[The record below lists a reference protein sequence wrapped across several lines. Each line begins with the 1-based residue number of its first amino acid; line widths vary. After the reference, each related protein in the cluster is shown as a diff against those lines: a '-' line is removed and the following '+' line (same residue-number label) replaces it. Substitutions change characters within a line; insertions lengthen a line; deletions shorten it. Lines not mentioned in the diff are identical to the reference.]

1 VSTSALADAMTD
13 LVGEVRDGAKLEA
26 AAAAIAPEY
35 GLHPSL
41 LVRKFNEAYP
51 CGLPKLIAQ
60 KELKQIEDR
69 LIERTICERT
79 GLVVKITQFDDAT
92 RRDLRRICGL

>member
-1 VSTSALADAMTD
+1 MSLSDAMTD
-13 LVGEVRDGAKLEA
+13 LIGEVRKGAKLEA
-26 AAAAIAPEY
+26 AAAAIAPDY
-35 GLHPSL
+35 GFHPGL

-51 CGLPKLIAQ
+51 CGLPKLASP
-60 KELKQIEDR
+60 KVMASMEDR

-92 RRDLRRICGL
+92 RKDLRKICGL

>member
-1 VSTSALADAMTD
+1 MSTSALADAMTD
-13 LVGEVRDGAKLEA
+13 LVGEIRNGVRPEDA
-26 AAAAIAPEY
+26 AASIAPDY
-35 GLHPSL
+35 GLHPCL

-51 CGLPKLIAQ
+51 CGLPKLASP
-60 KELKQIEDR
+60 ERMASMEDR

>member
-1 VSTSALADAMTD
+1 MSTSALADAMTD
-13 LVGEVRDGAKLEA
+13 LVGEVRGGAKLEA
-26 AAAAIAPEY
+26 AAAAIAPDY
-35 GLHPSL
+35 GFHPSL

-51 CGLPKLIAQ
+51 CGLPKLVSPQRMASM
-60 KELKQIEDR
+60 EDR